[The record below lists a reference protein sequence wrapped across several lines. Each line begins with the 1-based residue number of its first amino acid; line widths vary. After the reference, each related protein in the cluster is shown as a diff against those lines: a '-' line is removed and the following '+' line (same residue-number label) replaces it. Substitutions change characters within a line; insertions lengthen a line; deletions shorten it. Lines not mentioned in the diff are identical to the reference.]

1 MLFLYE
7 RALQREDTSLLHQ
20 EKIQQLFEKAI
31 QDDLEERA
39 KGFPRRF
46 FIAQPNNS
54 SSKEITIIK
63 EDTVITQKKDEEY
76 LSLPQ
81 EEQQNL
87 ILQHILH
94 EKNPL
99 NIQTFDSIFQALLQK
114 EEIELKSAI
123 CYYDGSQYVCSTHE
137 PIEDLSAAYT
147 YSTKLIRIGRAP
159 EMTLQ
164 AFYTP
169 SSFVHPVYAMWIAI
183 SLFVLV
189 CVTVLFL
196 FILHRKDKRKVAN
209 ASFLLTNDREWEKD
223 SVEISKNFYYCNRKG
238 AVHKTVDGQ
247 PIDKAL
253 LSGNSNILFH
263 ALLQSQEKYLS
274 LQEIDQ
280 LIWKEDS
287 ANADKRAQL
296 IKQLRKQLSPI
307 KEIRVENEHK
317 KGYRL
322 IICS

>member
-1 MLFLYE
+1 M
-7 RALQREDTSLLHQ
+7 
-20 EKIQQLFEKAI
+20 
-31 QDDLEERA
+31 
-39 KGFPRRF
+39 
-46 FIAQPNNS
+46 
-54 SSKEITIIK
+54 
-63 EDTVITQKKDEEY
+63 
-76 LSLPQ
+76 
-81 EEQQNL
+81 
-87 ILQHILH
+87 
-94 EKNPL
+94 
-99 NIQTFDSIFQALLQK
+99 
-114 EEIELKSAI
+114 
-123 CYYDGSQYVCSTHE
+123 
-137 PIEDLSAAYT
+137 
-147 YSTKLIRIGRAP
+147 
-159 EMTLQ
+159 
-164 AFYTP
+164 
-169 SSFVHPVYAMWIAI
+169 
-183 SLFVLV
+183 
-189 CVTVLFL
+189 
-196 FILHRKDKRKVAN
+196 AN